1 MDAILRTIG
10 CMVLASVIV
19 AIPILVPISFICN
32 WLGGIKLLLILLTI
46 GVWYFICWTLAEL
59 DK

>member
-10 CMVLASVIV
+10 GMVLASVIV

-32 WLGGIKLLLILLTI
+32 WYDFIKLALILLTF
-46 GVWYFICWTLAEL
+46 GVWYFVCWTLAEL